1 MANILEESKRG
12 IRLQLN
18 PKKTDE
24 LAGDMKFKLY
34 LQWAKDNGVIMDK
47 VGQLSFI
54 NLIDDRWFTQLCS
67 IWMRPATY
75 L

>member
-18 PKKTDE
+18 PKKTEE
-24 LAGDMKFKLY
+24 LAQDLKYKLY

-47 VGQLSFI
+47 VGGPFFYKFS
-54 NLIDDRWFTQLCS
+54 
-67 IWMRPATY
+67 
-75 L
+75 

>member
-18 PKKTDE
+18 PKKTEE
-24 LAGDMKFKLY
+24 LAQDLKYKLY

-47 VGQLSFI
+47 VGATLFLL
-54 NLIDDRWFTQLCS
+54 NVDDIPCCV
-67 IWMRPATY
+67 
-75 L
+75 

>member
-24 LAGDMKFKLY
+24 LAADMKYQLY

-47 VGQLSFI
+47 VGIVKS
-54 NLIDDRWFTQLCS
+54 LILIVDISSCL
-67 IWMRPATY
+67 
-75 L
+75 